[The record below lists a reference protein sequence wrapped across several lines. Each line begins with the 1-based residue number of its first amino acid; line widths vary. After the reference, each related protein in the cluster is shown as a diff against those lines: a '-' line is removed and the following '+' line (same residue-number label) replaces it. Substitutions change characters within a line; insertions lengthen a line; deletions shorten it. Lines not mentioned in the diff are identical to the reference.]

1 MFSRTRTLLRIAGV
15 DVRVDTSWLVIVVL
29 VTLSFWDRFGSNGRN
44 AGAAFV
50 MAVSGAALFFASV
63 LAHEVAHALEAKHRG
78 VAVGGITLYF
88 FGGATEMTSEARR
101 PQDEFALTAVGPWTS
116 LVLGCGFGLV
126 AWGADRAGVSA
137 VGEVAALL
145 ASLNVLLGLFNL
157 LPGAPLDGGRIL
169 DSIVW
174 RVTGDH
180 RRARRVAT
188 SAGRA
193 LGAMILA
200 VGVFWALTV
209 AGGFVWGVWLAFI
222 GWFLMQAAAAEEA
235 QGRLRDL
242 LDGRTAGSLLEQV
255 PREGVPVDGNVPT
268 VPADAPANLVL
279 RGLRSGPVVVVTEDG
294 EGVGEVTPKV
304 LARLLERSYPQR
316 RRAPWR

>member
-1 MFSRTRTLLRIAGV
+1 
-15 DVRVDTSWLVIVVL
+15 
-29 VTLSFWDRFGSNGRN
+29 
-44 AGAAFV
+44 
-50 MAVSGAALFFASV
+50 
-63 LAHEVAHALEAKHRG
+63 
-78 VAVGGITLYF
+78 
-88 FGGATEMTSEARR
+88 
-101 PQDEFALTAVGPWTS
+101 
-116 LVLGCGFGLV
+116 
-126 AWGADRAGVSA
+126 
-137 VGEVAALL
+137 
-145 ASLNVLLGLFNL
+145 
-157 LPGAPLDGGRIL
+157 
-169 DSIVW
+169 
-174 RVTGDH
+174 
-180 RRARRVAT
+180 
-188 SAGRA
+188 
-193 LGAMILA
+193 MILA

>member
-1 MFSRTRTLLRIAGV
+1 M
-15 DVRVDTSWLVIVVL
+15 
-29 VTLSFWDRFGSNGRN
+29 
-44 AGAAFV
+44 
-50 MAVSGAALFFASV
+50 
-63 LAHEVAHALEAKHRG
+63 
-78 VAVGGITLYF
+78 
-88 FGGATEMTSEARR
+88 
-101 PQDEFALTAVGPWTS
+101 
-116 LVLGCGFGLV
+116 LGCGFGLV
-126 AWGADRAGVSA
+126 AWRADRAGVSA